1 MTTLFRSYRRT
12 VGTPGEQDGLERGDI
27 TIEYALLP
35 YNGDF
40 PAVESSRLAQELH
53 SPLMTRFTGKID
65 SGYPEMKG
73 ELAPMQSFMEFLSGR
88 MVFSALKPS
97 EDGKG
102 QVLRVWNPSDET
114 VTEKIRLWKKPDAI
128 HYANLAE
135 MAEDMAVATES
146 EIISITAQPR
156 KIVTIRF

>member
-1 MTTLFRSYRRT
+1 
-12 VGTPGEQDGLERGDI
+12 
-27 TIEYALLP
+27 
-35 YNGDF
+35 
-40 PAVESSRLAQELH
+40 
-53 SPLMTRFTGKID
+53 MTRFTGKID

-73 ELAPMQSFMEFLSGR
+73 ELAPVQSFVEFLSGR
-88 MVFSALKPS
+88 MVFSALKPA

-102 QVLRVWNPSDET
+102 YVLRVWNPSDET
-114 VTEKIRLWKKPDAI
+114 ATEQIRLWKKPEKI

-135 MAEDMAVATES
+135 ASEGENVASES